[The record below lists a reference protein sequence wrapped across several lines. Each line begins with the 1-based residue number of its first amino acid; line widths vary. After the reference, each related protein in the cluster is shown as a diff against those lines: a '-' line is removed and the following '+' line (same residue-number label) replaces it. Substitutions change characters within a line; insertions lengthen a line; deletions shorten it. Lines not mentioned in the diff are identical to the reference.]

1 MGAQLPL
8 PAGWAL
14 AATSRRDP
22 REQLEQLARDKLEAK
37 AEIRAAL
44 DRLAFRQGAS
54 LRDIDHAM
62 ERYADSMIA
71 DAIYEVE
78 SELQRE
84 IENQD
89 PL

>member
-44 DRLAFRQGAS
+44 DRLAAKHGAS
-54 LRDIDHAM
+54 VRDINYAIDG
-62 ERYADSMIA
+62 YADDMIN
-71 DAIYEVE
+71 DALFEVE
-78 SELQRE
+78 RELNAE
-84 IENQD
+84 G
-89 PL
+89 